1 MTDET
6 IAFDVA
12 DNDLRAA
19 ASSCDANDADF
30 IIPSIPSLMCGNMSS
45 DRQCTGSGTEHGMS
59 GGREKRRRGRRQRRR
74 RFRAR
79 GMSAGAPGEGLR
91 WGVAQ
96 TTISRGWG
104 SQLPRRG
111 RGSQPLHRRWG
122 GRPGR
127 QGRKRAN
134 VGRVVLLVLLV
145 VVARRRRT
153 SSSDVVITYDS
164 SLVN

>member
-1 MTDET
+1 MTDTRRSRSTSPTT
-6 IAFDVA
+6 IFARRHRRVM
-12 DNDLRAA
+12 RTT
-19 ASSCDANDADF
+19 SIF
-30 IIPSIPSLMCGNMSS
+30 IIPSTPSSMRGNMSS

-59 GGREKRRRGRRQRRR
+59 GGREKCRRGRQQRRR

-111 RGSQPLHRRWG
+111 RGSQPQHRGWG

-127 QGRKRAN
+127 QGRKRVD
-134 VGRVVLLVLLV
+134 VGRVVLLVLFV
-145 VVARRRRT
+145 VVARLQGGAGRRPTT
-153 SSSDVVITYDS
+153 SSSLVV
-164 SLVN
+164 